1 MTQISYN
8 MFGQPEQPKPFNY
21 LDSLQAFNAQSGLDL
36 NNSPVTDGVSMP
48 RTPVSGM
55 GTLNPY
61 GYVSWD
67 QAGGLGNWLGGNAKL
82 FGAGMDFL
90 SKGIGAYTGLKTLG
104 LAQDAFKQEKKAFNI
119 NLANQ
124 TQSYNTAVGDRIA
137 GRSYSSEA
145 ERQAALSAAQLT
157 DRSSYA
163 KKDEDKKG
171 G

>member
-1 MTQISYN
+1 MSTPNPIQYN
-8 MFGQPEQPKPFNY
+8 MFGQPQPQQYNY
-21 LDSLQAFNAQSGLDL
+21 LDALQKFNAESQVP
-36 NNSPVTDGVSMP
+36 NSPAIEGVAMP
-48 RTPVSGM
+48 QTPVSGM
-55 GTLNPY
+55 GAINPY
-61 GYVSWD
+61 GYMSWD
-67 QAGGLGNWLGGNAKL
+67 TAGGLGNWLGGNAKL

-124 TQSYNTAVGDRIA
+124 TQSYNTQVGDRIA
-137 GRSYSSEA
+137 GRSYGSEA

-163 KKDEDKKG
+163 KKDDDKKG

>member
-1 MTQISYN
+1 MAELDILGRPVQKRQQNPYLSALESFNGQQDITMSTDEIGAGLAMPQI
-8 MFGQPEQPKPFNY
+8 
-21 LDSLQAFNAQSGLDL
+21 
-36 NNSPVTDGVSMP
+36 
-48 RTPVSGM
+48 PVSSM
-55 GTLNPY
+55 GALNPY
-61 GYVSWD
+61 GYLNWD
-67 QAGGLGNWLGGNAKL
+67 DAGSLGNWLGGNSKL

-104 LAQDAFKQEKKAFNI
+104 LAQDAFKQQKKAFNI

-124 TQSYNTAVGDRIA
+124 TQSYNTQVGDRVA
-137 GRSYSSEA
+137 GRSYGSEA